1 MRGGPGPRGRAAAVG
16 SGPRAVP
23 AVARGA
29 GLALGLALSLAAVTP
44 SLLPRPPV
52 FQGVLAGIGFT
63 LGYGAGT
70 LLVGLVLRGAAARR
84 TGVPPPARA
93 SRRPAVREW
102 AAAAVLV
109 VLGSVALSALVLE
122 WQNDVRANVDMPPR
136 AAAELGPFL
145 LAWTLTS
152 AAGLG
157 LVGALGAVRRRGRD
171 LARRR
176 GAGAGTATAV
186 SLAAAGTAVLLT
198 VLLVVLGVLAA
209 ADRVYAARDAT
220 TPEGV
225 VEPGSRWRSAGE
237 DSPVR
242 WEALGMQGRA
252 FVGGGPTPA
261 QIEEATGRPA
271 EEPVRVYVGLTQA
284 ATAEERAA
292 LAVDELR
299 RTGGFEREVLV
310 VAAPTGS
317 GWLERQS
324 VDTVEYLNAGRTAIV
339 ATQYSYQPS
348 WVSFLFAPDL
358 PRASSR
364 ALFDAVHAEWERMPA
379 GDRPRLVV
387 YGLSL
392 GASGMQSVFADVPE
406 MTRRTDGA
414 VFTGPPNNAQ
424 PWRSLQEGRDPGSP
438 VWQPVLDQ
446 GRTVRWLSVPGDFDT
461 VPGPWERPRIAY
473 LQHATDPITWLD
485 PAVIRQRPEWLA
497 GSQAEGGRA
506 ADVSD
511 AMVWVPL
518 LTYLQLAVDMVL
530 GEAVPAG
537 HGHNYG
543 DVAVDAWA
551 AVLPE
556 HGLDGPA
563 LDRVQE
569 VIAAYPYEDAG
580 EE

>member
-1 MRGGPGPRGRAAAVG
+1 MDPGSSA
-16 SGPRAVP
+16 P
-23 AVARGA
+23 AVARSI
-29 GLALGLALSLAAVTP
+29 GLVLGLGLSVAAVTP

-52 FQGVLAGIGFT
+52 FQGFLAGVGFT
-63 LGYGAGT
+63 LGHGLGV
-70 LLVGLVLRGAAARR
+70 LLVGLVLRAAAARR
-84 TGVPPPARA
+84 TGGLPPARGSGRD
-93 SRRPAVREW
+93 SRRTAVREW
-102 AAAAVLV
+102 AAAAALV
-109 VLGSVALSALVLE
+109 VLGSLALSALVVE

-136 AAAELGPFL
+136 AAAGLGPFL
-145 LAWTLTS
+145 LSWALTS

-157 LVGALGAVRRRGRD
+157 LLGALGAVRRRARD

-176 GAGAGTATAV
+176 GAGAGAASAV
-186 SLAAAGTAVLLT
+186 SVAAAGTAVLLA

-225 VEPGSRWRSAGE
+225 VEPGSRWRSAGG

-261 QIEEATGRPA
+261 QIEEVTGRPA
-271 EEPVRVYVGLTQA
+271 AEPVRVYVGLDQA
-284 ATAEERAA
+284 ETAEERAA

-348 WVSFLFAPDL
+348 WVSFLFAPEL

-364 ALFDAVHAEWERMPA
+364 ALFDAVHAEWARMPA

-446 GRTVRWLSVPGDFDT
+446 GRTVRWLSVPGDFDA

-485 PAVIRQRPEWLA
+485 PAVIWQRPEWLA

-511 AMVWVPL
+511 AMVWIPL

-563 LDRVQE
+563 LDRVRE

-580 EE
+580 AD